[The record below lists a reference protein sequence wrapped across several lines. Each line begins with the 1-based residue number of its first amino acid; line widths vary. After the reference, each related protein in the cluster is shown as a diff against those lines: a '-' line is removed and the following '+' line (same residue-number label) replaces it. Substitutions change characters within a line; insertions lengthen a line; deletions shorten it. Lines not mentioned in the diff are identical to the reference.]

1 MIRPATRGDLPSIL
15 SIYTAARKFMAET
28 GNASQ
33 WNDSYPPVSLVEED
47 IKKNQLY
54 VITTDTGAQDTVPN
68 DPAPLSDT
76 VHAVFAF
83 LPGKEPD
90 YDVITDGH
98 WLSDT
103 PYRAVHRVASDGTI
117 RGVVSQCMDYCKSQC
132 SHLRIDTHENNLVM
146 QHQLEKNGFR
156 RCGII
161 HIADGSPRIAYEYDS
176 SGLY

>member
-54 VITTDTGAQDTVPN
+54 VITTDTGAQDTVP
-68 DPAPLSDT
+68 LSDT

-83 LPGKEPD
+83 LPGEEPD

-156 RCGII
+156 CCGII

>member
-54 VITTDTGAQDTVPN
+54 VITTDTGAQDTVP
-68 DPAPLSDT
+68 LSDT

-83 LPGKEPD
+83 LPGEEPD

>member
-1 MIRPATRGDLPSIL
+1 MIRPATRGDLPAIL
-15 SIYTAARKFMAET
+15 SIYAAARKFMAET

-47 IKKNQLY
+47 LKKNQLY
-54 VITTDTGAQDTVPN
+54 VITTDTVSQETVS
-68 DPAPLSDT
+68 DDFSPLSGT

-83 LPGKEPD
+83 LPGEEPD
-90 YDVITDGH
+90 YNVITDGH
-98 WLSDT
+98 WFSDA

>member
-15 SIYTAARKFMAET
+15 SIYTAARKFMEET

-83 LPGKEPD
+83 LPGEEPD

-132 SHLRIDTHENNLVM
+132 SHLRIDTHKNNLVM